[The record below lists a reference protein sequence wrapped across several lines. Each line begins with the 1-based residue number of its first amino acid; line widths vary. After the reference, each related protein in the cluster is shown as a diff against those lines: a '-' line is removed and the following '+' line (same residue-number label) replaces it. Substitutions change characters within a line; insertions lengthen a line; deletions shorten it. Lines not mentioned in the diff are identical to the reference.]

1 MSINELNPHKSHMRR
16 GYEPHMRRGYEP
28 HFLGEEPE
36 AQGSNLPMGTRL
48 ITRRPGFGH
57 LNWR

>member
-1 MSINELNPHKSHMRR
+1 MSINELNPHKS
-16 GYEPHMRRGYEP
+16 HMRRGYEP